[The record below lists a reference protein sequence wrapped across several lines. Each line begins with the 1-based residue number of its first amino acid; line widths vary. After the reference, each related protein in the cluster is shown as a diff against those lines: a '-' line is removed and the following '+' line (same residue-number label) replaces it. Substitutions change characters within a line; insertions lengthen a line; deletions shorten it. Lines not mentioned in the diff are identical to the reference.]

1 MDERDF
7 AEQLQYFQGIA
18 DKYGYQTV
26 PASTVHLTF
35 EEMIQPAK
43 LGFATIKTG
52 LYGKVV
58 NDDLVHLVKLQRL
71 KGASYGVWWGVSLS
85 YVPHEWQLN
94 LRWHRSFKASRF
106 DLFETPYDCH
116 PALAADWREDET
128 PVAYTG
134 FGELYFRETLQ
145 TMWRNLHQVIMTW
158 FSTAQSLND
167 VSQIALEQ
175 AKRNWT
181 GPRRQPNPLMVYAFT
196 LGRMGA
202 QGRGFDCSG

>member
-145 TMWRNLHQVIMTW
+145 TQENLEKGLRIGG
-158 FSTAQSLND
+158 ADQSAAD
-167 VSQIALEQ
+167 A
-175 AKRNWT
+175 
-181 GPRRQPNPLMVYAFT
+181 RR
-196 LGRMGA
+196 
-202 QGRGFDCSG
+202 